1 MATGQNDTR
10 LTTYLLQHA
19 GVKRTRTQERQL
31 PRKSARLAGSHQKQP
46 SPEVV
51 RRKSRRHNLRSGVHR
66 GEDCTQQQQRPVS
79 LRRLRTQN
87 DPAAPD
93 RTPERRKRR
102 RSLAEKSASVPAL
115 SSALVVDEEHPI
127 AYWAAN
133 KHWPEQ
139 YIEKGRDMENI
150 LARKRSVSY
159 RSRKNSD
166 TDSTTPSSTNQ
177 GEQKSREQKSAEYKK
192 PQYAAVLATKGV
204 FMGES
209 QLDISPDSQR
219 KCRQLLE
226 QGGEREIPEHSLFRD
241 DLFKATCKKIQDKN
255 EARII
260 QDITRLIVPS
270 AETLNTCGA
279 THLRSLTESVNE
291 GWNNSIAITKT
302 RPQPDYAVGFSRE
315 AFTQEQLDRMH
326 PVVGDYNDQSYF
338 MATWYM
344 YFPFL
349 TCEVKCGAAA
359 LDVADRQNAHSTA
372 IAVRAVVE
380 LFRTVKREQELHR
393 EILAFSI
400 SHDHCSARIYG
411 YYAEFEG
418 TETKLY
424 RHTVHKFDFTALGGK
439 EKWTAYK
446 FTKNVYDHWMPM
458 HFKRICSAID
468 QIPAGI
474 RFSES
479 QSELHFSEPTG
490 LSQDLSVYSIARP
503 SEGSMSAR
511 AEDATTSSAGQDAT
525 ATPGTSVDEGVVFK
539 KPRKGK
545 GRRG

>member
-19 GVKRTRTQERQL
+19 GGTVLEVFKRRQAIDLSVVKRTRTQERQL
-31 PRKSARLAGSHQKQP
+31 PRKSARLAGPHQEQL

-51 RRKSRRHNLRSGVHR
+51 RRKSYRHNLCSGVHR
-66 GEDCTQQQQRPVS
+66 GENCTQQQQRAVS
-79 LRRLRTQN
+79 TRRLRTQN
-87 DPAAPD
+87 DPAAPN
-93 RTPERRKRR
+93 RTPERKRR

-115 SSALVVDEEHPI
+115 SSVLVVDEEHSI
-127 AYWAAN
+127 AHWAAN

-139 YIEKGRDMENI
+139 YIEKGKDMENI
-150 LARKRSVSY
+150 LARAGRTQT
-159 RSRKNSD
+159 R
-166 TDSTTPSSTNQ
+166 DSTPPSSTNQ

-241 DLFKATCKKIQDKN
+241 DLFKATCRKIQDKN

-291 GWNNSIAITKT
+291 GWNKSIAITKT

-393 EILAFSI
+393 EILAFSV

-411 YYAEFEG
+411 HYAEFEG

-446 FTKNVYDHWMPM
+446 FTKN
-458 HFKRICSAID
+458 
-468 QIPAGI
+468 
-474 RFSES
+474 FST
-479 QSELHFSEPTG
+479 TG
-490 LSQDLSVYSIARP
+490 CPCTSR
-503 SEGSMSAR
+503 GSAR
-511 AEDATTSSAGQDAT
+511 RSTRFQPASASLSHILSFTFQSRLGC
-525 ATPGTSVDEGVVFK
+525 
-539 KPRKGK
+539 PRT
-545 GRRG
+545 